1 MHPPIRCA
9 TESWSQVVL
18 ESFGDHPPLP
28 HVPIRRPSV
37 SKSPNIGSLLQ
48 TQMYSTKQ
56 PRPRLRA
63 GLSRPIRVTPKHMPP
78 GASATPSPLPP
89 PFPIAN
95 RIPLHPVPQSQCR
108 PSPAGLKK
116 PQAGQASTSDPE
128 KEYFKVLYTKR
139 SKKKRKSWLD
149 GYVILT
155 NDRHV
160 ELLDEN
166 GKRLCT
172 DRFSKPMGGLK
183 SGNTLEINSWE
194 LEVQDPV
201 AEAEYISGKVFA
213 PPTLGKPSI
222 SRPTQRPFKPLRT
235 PPLNGIANKMPIVAH
250 NPDAP
255 NAIVLLPKSKRGS
268 ETTVPIVL
276 DPYLAKRMRPHQHE
290 GIKFLFDCTAGRAIM
305 DEDGCEG
312 AILADEMGLG
322 KSLQAI
328 ALIWTL
334 VKQGPSGRPL
344 AKKAIIVCPASLVRN
359 WVNEVRKWLGSER
372 LEPIAIESG
381 VSSYGSKEALQ
392 AFCKGDKHRL
402 LIISYESF
410 RSNGEDLYK
419 ASCELLVCDEGHRLK
434 SAGGNKTVAS
444 LRKLPCR
451 RRVILTGTPV
461 QNDLE
466 EFFAVCDF
474 VNPGCLNALNSFRS
488 VFANPIIASRD
499 SNASDIAKSLGAAR
513 AKELSRITSKFVLRR
528 TADILEKYLPPKH
541 ETAIFCRLQPKQE
554 DIYQREAYRRFKDIT
569 GEQGMAF
576 ALQSINYLRK
586 ICSHPLLFSMP
597 DDYDESNVGFEGS
610 AKGDVDEQGSF
621 PIRTEDI
628 DGNASEDID
637 VNESGKMQVTASIC
651 RVCVQKGD
659 RLIIVS
665 NFTTVLDL
673 METML
678 SQLNIEYCRLDGKT
692 PVNQRGD
699 IVRRF
704 NEGSLGDVFLL
715 SARAGGVGLNLIG
728 ANRLILFDPD
738 WNPAT
743 DIQAMA
749 RVWRDGQKKHVFVYR
764 LLCTGTIEEK
774 IFQRQ
779 LFKGELQ
786 DAVEGESEARG
797 AIGGI
802 GKDGNFKAEELRDVF
817 KYSGDVAYCE
827 TLDVLERSKEDTK
840 KAGLLEQFQA
850 YKLIAEKEKVTN
862 AVWCEDDAALD
873 QALNGD
879 MDTHGLVSYL
889 YTKTFG
895 AMLSDVDEFT
905 QPSCN
910 KSRVKSEKRKVSA
923 LLSDSDDDN
932 SDEELYV
939 SEAERIF
946 FNSSRCEQ
954 ESESSTR
961 AEERFKKEKNKRFCA
976 GGVEDTVD
984 LTNDDDQ
991 VEQSDDPIVVSP
1003 SHDRSNTLV
1012 NGDDDITTT
1021 QQPAEGGEVI
1031 DLMWDEALDSLED
1044 HV

>member
-1 MHPPIRCA
+1 
-9 TESWSQVVL
+9 
-18 ESFGDHPPLP
+18 
-28 HVPIRRPSV
+28 
-37 SKSPNIGSLLQ
+37 
-48 TQMYSTKQ
+48 MYSNKQ

-63 GLSRPIRVTPKHMPP
+63 GLSRPIKVTPKQMPP
-78 GASATPSPLPP
+78 GASATPSPVPP
-89 PFPIAN
+89 PFPIAS
-95 RIPLHPVPQSQCR
+95 RIPLHPVPQSLCR
-108 PSPAGLKK
+108 PSIAGLKK
-116 PQAGQASTSDPE
+116 QQPAQASTSTSQ

-139 SKKKRKSWLD
+139 SKKKRKTWLD

-155 NDRHV
+155 NDRHI
-160 ELLDEN
+160 ELQDEN

-183 SGNTLEINSWE
+183 MGNTLEINSWE

-201 AEAEYISGKVFA
+201 PEEEYISGKVFA
-213 PPTLGKPSI
+213 PPTLGKSSI
-222 SRPTQRPFKPLRT
+222 SRPTQRPFKPLST
-235 PPLNGIANKMPIVAH
+235 PTLNATASKTPIAAY

-255 NAIVLLPKSKRGS
+255 NAVVLLRQLKLKS

-276 DPYLAKRMRPHQHE
+276 DPYIAKRMRPHQRD
-290 GIKFLFDCTAGRAIM
+290 GIKFLFDCTAGRSIM
-305 DEDGCEG
+305 DEDGWEG

-359 WVNEVRKWLGSER
+359 WVNEVCKWLGRER
-372 LEPIAIESG
+372 LDPVAIESG
-381 VSSYGSKEALQ
+381 VSSYGSKESLQ

-410 RSNGEDLYK
+410 RSNAEDLYK
-419 ASCELLVCDEGHRLK
+419 ANCGLLVCDEGHRLK

-474 VNPGCLNALNSFRS
+474 VNPGCLNGLNSFRS

-499 SNASDIAKSLGAAR
+499 SNASDIAKNVGAAR

-554 DIYQREAYRRFKDIT
+554 EIYQREAQRHFKYIT
-569 GEQGMAF
+569 GEEGMAF

-597 DDYDESNVGFEGS
+597 DDSEGS
-610 AKGDVDEQGSF
+610 AKGDVEKQGGSPF
-621 PIRTEDI
+621 VTEDI
-628 DGNASEDID
+628 DENEPKDID

-659 RLIIVS
+659 RIIIVS

-678 SQLNIEYCRLDGKT
+678 SQLNIEFCRLDGKT

-786 DAVEGESEARG
+786 DAVEGESEASG
-797 AIGGI
+797 AIGGL

-817 KYSGDVAYCE
+817 KYSSDVAYCE
-827 TLDVLERSKEDTK
+827 TLNVLERSKEDTQ

-873 QALNGD
+873 QALNGE

-895 AMLSDVDEFT
+895 AMLNDVDEFT
-905 QPSCN
+905 QASCD
-910 KSRVKSEKRKVSA
+910 KSNVKNEKRKASA
-923 LLSDSDDDN
+923 LLSDSDDE
-932 SDEELYV
+932 SDEEELFV

-946 FNSSRCEQ
+946 FNTSGCKQ
-954 ESESSTR
+954 ESGSNAQ
-961 AEERFKKEKNKRFCA
+961 AEERFNRRENKRFCA
-976 GGVEDTVD
+976 GEGDTVD
-984 LTNDDDQ
+984 LTKDDQ
-991 VEQSDDPIVVSP
+991 IEQSNDPIALSP
-1003 SHDRSNTLV
+1003 SPDRSKTPV
-1012 NGDDDITTT
+1012 DGDDNITTT
-1021 QQPAEGGEVI
+1021 RQPAKGGGEVI

-1044 HV
+1044 NV